1 MITSP
6 KLTPDD
12 LLDSRQGPLFIRESS
27 GDRSALKQS
36 QYLFALLWAEAW
48 RSARAG
54 PTSERPQAAGVKLL
68 GPETDGHAADP
79 ELAGNGTI
87 REFALTDEPR
97 GFAPTLLHLRSSQ
110 FLWQPVHARQ
120 SVKQLM

>member
-1 MITSP
+1 MIAGL

-12 LLDSRQGPLFIRESS
+12 LLDPGQCPSFIREPG
-27 GDRSALKQS
+27 GDGSALKQA
-36 QYLFALLWAEAW
+36 QHLFALLWAEAR

-54 PTSERPQAAGVKLL
+54 PTFERPQAARVKLL

-97 GFAPTLLHLRSSQ
+97 GFASALFHLRSSE
-110 FLWQPVHARQ
+110 LPWQPVHARQ